1 MISNEYKVDLKIDVS
16 KPFDTIS
23 WDFLIKVLKQFG
35 FHTTFTNWISSILH
49 SAKISISING
59 AHHGYFNCRR
69 GDRQG
74 DPLSPLLFCITEEVL
89 SRSIK
94 KLVEE
99 GKVEQIAASR

>member
-1 MISNEYKVDLKIDVS
+1 MISNEYKVALKIDVS
-16 KPFDTIS
+16 KAFDTIS
-23 WDFLIKVLKQFG
+23 WDFFIKVLKQFG

-59 AHHGYFNCRR
+59 AQHGYFNCKRAV
-69 GDRQG
+69 RQG

-94 KLVEE
+94 KLVEK
-99 GKVEQIAASR
+99 GKLNR